1 MIFARHCLRR
11 GALNRIFQTTAR
23 LRPQGRESLRPTRVR
38 MRGSISA
45 RNEVSFLDQK
55 QAQQL
60 DVDLMSPELG
70 FSIYQL
76 MELAGLSCAGA
87 ISAEYP
93 TSTHPNVIILAGPGN
108 NGGDGLVCARHLHHF
123 GYSVSVAY
131 PKFRAENG
139 LYAGL
144 VTQLTSLGVR
154 FVEVEEAISAIP
166 AANVVVDAMFGF
178 SFTGVPRE
186 PFSSLIG
193 AMARAIR
200 DNADVS
206 EGKKLF
212 AVVAVD
218 VPSGFHVEDGDVHG
232 LYGDHH
238 PHMLISLTAPKL
250 CARTFRG
257 DVHYLGGRF
266 VPPAIADKY
275 ELRLPIYPGSS
286 QCVKI
291 SGSDDEG
298 FVRDIGDVRD
308 IRKMYEPTITA
319 SLFDG
324 RHADPFELFGQW
336 FEDAKGSGS
345 EEPNAMAVTSVG
357 PTGQPSTRYVL
368 LRGFDTGG
376 FTFYTNYKSRKGSD
390 FSSNNKCA
398 ATFFW
403 ESMSRSV
410 RIEGTIDKLDP
421 LESDAYWASRPR
433 SHQLGALCSHQSA
446 EIINDAQLL
455 ARYEILEQK
464 LEGKKEIPRPDFWG
478 GYMIQPCRIEF
489 WQGRTNRLHERLE
502 YSKNHED
509 NTWHTR
515 RLSP

>member
-1 MIFARHCLRR
+1 ML
-11 GALNRIFQTTAR
+11 G
-23 LRPQGRESLRPTRVR
+23 
-38 MRGSISA
+38 GSKISGQ
-45 RNEVSFLDQK
+45 RSVSEYSFLK
-55 QAQQL
+55 QTEAQQL
-60 DVDLMSPELG
+60 DADLMSPELG
-70 FSIYQL
+70 FSIDQL
-76 MELAGLSCAGA
+76 MELAGLSCASA
-87 ISAEYP
+87 IAAEYP
-93 TSTHPNVIILAGPGN
+93 ASTHRDVVILAGPGN

-123 GYSVSVAY
+123 GYSVSVTY

-144 VTQLTSLGVR
+144 VTQLNGLGVR
-154 FVEVEEAISAIP
+154 FVDVEEAIGAIP
-166 AANVVVDAMFGF
+166 SANVVVDAMFGF

-193 AMARAIR
+193 AMARAIQ
-200 DNADVS
+200 DDANAS
-206 EGKKLF
+206 EAKKPF

-257 DVHYLGGRF
+257 ELHYLGGRF
-266 VPPAIADKY
+266 VPPAIAAKY
-275 ELRLPIYPGSS
+275 DLRLPMYPGSS

-291 SGSDDEG
+291 GGGKGDEASARE
-298 FVRDIGDVRD
+298 RDKQDVRD
-308 IRKMYEPTITA
+308 IRKTYEPTITE

-324 RHADPFELFGQW
+324 RHADPFDLFARW
-336 FEDAKGSGS
+336 FEEAKGTGMI

-368 LRGFDTGG
+368 LRGFDAAG
-376 FTFYTNYKSRKGSD
+376 FTFFTNYDSRKGRH
-390 FSSNNKCA
+390 FSSSNKCA

-403 ESMSRSV
+403 ESLSRSV

-421 LESDAYWASRPR
+421 VESDRYWASRPR
-433 SHQLGALCSHQSA
+433 AHQLGALSSHQSA
-446 EIINDAQLL
+446 EISSDAELL
-455 ARYEILEQK
+455 ARYEALERE
-464 LEGKKEIPRPDFWG
+464 LEGTKDIPRPDFWG
-478 GYMIQPCRIEF
+478 GYRIRPHLIEF
-489 WQGRTNRLHERLE
+489 WQGRTSRLHERLE
-502 YSKNHED
+502 YAKTQRD
-509 NTWHTR
+509 QNTWHTR